1 MEIVRSKY
9 TIALITALA
18 LSAGAGCGSPDLP
31 GPVANAKS
39 AKAIREVLKTGGD
52 EGATAATA
60 ATGTGWATL
69 KGRFTFVGAPPQRP
83 PYKVDKDHNICTEGG
98 RAPLEEK
105 LIVQDGSNG
114 IMNVAV
120 YLRRASRVHESFQQ
134 TAAPVVLDQ
143 KVCVFLPHIVAPLAG
158 KPMLI
163 KNSDPTGHNAK
174 FGSFNETVASGG
186 TREYLAQK
194 ESALPLGV
202 SCSIHPW
209 MTAYILPR
217 ENPYVAITKED
228 GSFELANLPAGEE
241 LEFQVWHESSAG
253 ASQAL
258 VPNTPET
265 KELNWSSRGRFK
277 IKLQPDEVKE
287 IQISVPAT
295 AFTGV

>member
-1 MEIVRSKY
+1 MEIVRTKF
-9 TIALITALA
+9 TIALMTALV
-18 LSAGAGCGSPDLP
+18 LSAAAGCGSPDLP
-31 GPVANAKS
+31 GPVANSES
-39 AKAIREVLKTGGD
+39 AKAIRDVMKTGGD
-52 EGATAATA
+52 DGATTATA

-69 KGRFTFVGAPPQRP
+69 KGRFVFVGTPPQRL
-83 PYKVDKDHNICTEGG
+83 PYNVDKDHNICTEGG
-98 RAPLEEK
+98 RAPLQEK
-105 LIVQDGSNG
+105 LIVQDGTNG

-120 YLRRASRVHESFQQ
+120 YLRRATRVHESFQQ
-134 TAAPVVLDQ
+134 VTEPVVLDQ

-174 FGSFNETVASGG
+174 FGSFNETVGSGG
-186 TREYLAQK
+186 AREYTAPK
-194 ESALPLGV
+194 EIALPEGI

-209 MTAYILPR
+209 MKAYILPR

-228 GSFELANLPAGEE
+228 GSFELANLPAGED

-277 IKLQPDEVKE
+277 IKMQPDEVKE
-287 IQISVPAT
+287 IQITVPAT